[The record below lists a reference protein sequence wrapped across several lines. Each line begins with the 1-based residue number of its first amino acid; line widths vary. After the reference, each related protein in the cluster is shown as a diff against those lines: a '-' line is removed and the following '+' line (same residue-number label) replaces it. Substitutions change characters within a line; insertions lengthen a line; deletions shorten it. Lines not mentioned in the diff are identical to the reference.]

1 VLSFMQPFAAEQNL
15 TAAGGYFSAFALA
28 MMLAQASAGW
38 LSDRVGRRAVAIPG
52 MILVILAMTG
62 LASAQTDAALLVA
75 GAAFGLSWGLARAG
89 IDTAVVEAVPSEARG
104 TAVGFLYTCFDS
116 GVGVGSF
123 GLGIVAQAQGFSAAF
138 YAAALWAALALL
150 GYLVWGRRTG

>member
-1 VLSFMQPFAAEQNL
+1 MDVTE
-15 TAAGGYFSAFALA
+15 G
-28 MMLAQASAGW
+28 
-38 LSDRVGRRAVAIPG
+38 AI
-52 MILVILAMTG
+52 
-62 LASAQTDAALLVA
+62 A

-123 GLGIVAQAQGFSAAF
+123 GLGIVAQAQGFPAAF
-138 YAAALWAALALL
+138 YAAALWAAVTLT
-150 GYLVWGRRTG
+150 GYMVWGRRKG